1 MPCIRQFIHCSIL
14 NLKTMWLYIFLSYF
28 ITLGMMIETYG
39 KKRVPTEAYFMYVLS
54 PIILP
59 ILIGMQ
65 LAENP
70 KRDE

>member
-1 MPCIRQFIHCSIL
+1 MI
-14 NLKTMWLYIFLSYF
+14 WLYLFLSYF
-28 ITLGMMIETYG
+28 IMLGMMIETYG

-65 LAENP
+65 LSES
-70 KRDE
+70 KDHDKQ